1 MKKIFVLAGLFASLS
16 LSGEQEWKN
25 VDFGGFDVRE
35 GSALD
40 LSANIPTDAPVGVNG
55 DLIVSRDGTFAFSS
69 FPYKPVR
76 FLGALDKMSAYIGKK
91 ASEKDGGIFK
101 MYARQLRIQG

>member
-55 DLIVSRDGTFAFSS
+55 DLIVSRRRHVCVLVVS
-69 FPYKPVR
+69 VQ
-76 FLGALDKMSAYIGKK
+76 
-91 ASEKDGGIFK
+91 
-101 MYARQLRIQG
+101 AREISRRS